1 MKHDPA
7 FQQEF
12 AEWLEAAREG
22 SAEDLGKALE
32 ACRDY
37 LLLVARRDLGTD
49 LNAKAGASDLVQE
62 TFLGAQRNFGQ
73 FAGESPDEL
82 RAWLGVILKNN
93 LANFRRRYREV
104 GKRQVAREVSLPIDQ
119 GGGGDPLQSVAADA
133 TSPSG
138 FVMRIEREQA
148 MLSALNRLPERYRHV
163 VLWHHHERLTF
174 EEIGRRLQCS
184 SEAARKLWPRAL
196 IRLREELGPVHD
208 PR

>member
-93 LANFRRRYREV
+93 LANFRRHYREV
-104 GKRQVAREVSLPIDQ
+104 GKRQVGREVALPPRQDEV
-119 GGGGDPLQSVAADA
+119 GDPLHALPADV

-138 FVMRIEREQA
+138 FVIRIEREQA
-148 MLSALNRLPERYRHV
+148 MFDALNRLPERYRRV
-163 VLWHHHERLTF
+163 VLWRHHERLGF
-174 EEIGRRLQCS
+174 EEIGRRLGCS
-184 SEAARKLWPRAL
+184 TEAARKLWPRAL
-196 IRLREELGPVHD
+196 VRLRQELGPVHD